1 MTIDDL
7 FETCCPSA
15 TPTPASQP
23 APLQTA
29 EKAGEI
35 AEKAI
40 EDIKPETPLEPIE
53 EQPAEP
59 TEITTKTE
67 VKENE

>member
-7 FETCCPSA
+7 FKTCYPPA
-15 TPTPASQP
+15 PTQQP
-23 APLQTA
+23 APMQTA
-29 EKAGEI
+29 ETAGEI

-40 EDIKPETPLEPIE
+40 EDIKPETTEPIE
-53 EQPAEP
+53 EQPKEH